1 MRASGVVA
9 VVQAEVAADVGAAL
23 RRTSELATE
32 ARDLGARL
40 IVFPETWL
48 PGYPIWVDCA
58 PEAALWDHPGVRKVF
73 RRMAEQSIVVGDAT
87 TKRLASLARKLR
99 ATIVL
104 GISERVES
112 GPARDTL
119 FNSALTLGPDGA
131 LLNHHR
137 KLMPT
142 HGERLVWG
150 LGDGAGVR
158 AVDTPIGRV
167 GTLICWEHW
176 MPLARQAMHES
187 GEDIHVAMWPTAK
200 ETNHLA
206 CRHYAFEGRCF
217 VIAAGA
223 LMRASLLPAELT
235 VHPAAP
241 SPDAFVLHGGSAII
255 GPEAQYIV
263 PPLYDEPKILIAE
276 LDLGARRE
284 TSMTL
289 DVAGHYSRP
298 DCFTLERAPARR
310 TDRNPSYDWL
320 SGNA

>member
-1 MRASGVVA
+1 MSIPARIA
-9 VVQAEVAADVGAAL
+9 VVQAEVGADLATTL
-23 RRTSELATE
+23 ERTMALATE
-32 ARDLGARL
+32 ARDQGARL

-58 PEAALWDHPGVRKVF
+58 PEAALWDHPGVRKVY
-73 RRMAEQSIVVGDAT
+73 RRMAEESIVVGDET
-87 TKRLASLARKLR
+87 TKTLAALAKSLR
-99 ATIVL
+99 AAIVV

-119 FNSALTLGPDGA
+119 FNSALTFGPDGA

-150 LGDGAGVR
+150 LGDAAGVR

-167 GTLICWEHW
+167 GSLICWEHW

-206 CRHYAFEGRCF
+206 CRNYAFEGRCF

-223 LMRASLLPAELT
+223 LMRASVLPPELT
-235 VHPAAP
+235 VHPP
-241 SPDAFVLHGGSAII
+241 VVSPDAYVLHGGSAII
-255 GPEAQYIV
+255 GPDAQYIV
-263 PPLYDEPKILIAE
+263 PPLYDEQSILTAE
-276 LDLGARRE
+276 LDVRSRRE
-284 TSMTL
+284 LSMTL
-289 DVAGHYSRP
+289 DVTGHYARP
-298 DCFTLERAPARR
+298 DCFTLERQSQRR
-310 TDRNPSYDWL
+310 AAVPELAIIPS
-320 SGNA
+320 